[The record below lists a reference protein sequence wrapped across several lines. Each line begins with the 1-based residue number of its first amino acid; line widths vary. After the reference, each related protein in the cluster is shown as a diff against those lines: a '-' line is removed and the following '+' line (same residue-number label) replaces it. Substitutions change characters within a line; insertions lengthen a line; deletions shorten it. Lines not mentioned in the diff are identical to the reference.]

1 MKTDRTEYTIYF
13 AGPLFDHK
21 DLIGNALMAEAITEM
36 SDGKYRCI
44 LPQDLEQF
52 TDRAVDIRNQDLIHV
67 MQCDLSIFN
76 FDGTELDSGTV
87 VEFMYAKTLDIPAL
101 IIRSDFRGSGDQK
114 KDGDQW
120 NLMASFYPRTRVLNF
135 HAMEWYQATQ
145 SDLSNDHDVFDIAS
159 IFYKRV
165 ARQVIRELDA
175 VMLDPPLLSYE
186 NGQAYETYC
195 WAMKFPG
202 GALSEM
208 KMTSEIKEIILSKKS
223 KGLLS

>member
-21 DLIGNALMAEAITEM
+21 DLIGNALLSEAITET

-101 IIRSDFRGSGDQK
+101 IIRSDFRGSGDQQK
-114 KDGDQW
+114 VGDQW

-135 HAMEWYQATQ
+135 HAMDWYQATQ

-195 WAMKFPG
+195 WAVKFPG

>member
-21 DLIGNALMAEAITEM
+21 DLIGNALLAEAIREM

-52 TDRAVDIRNQDLIHV
+52 TDKAVDIRNQDLSYV

-135 HAMEWYQATQ
+135 HAMEWYQATP
-145 SDLSNDHDVFDIAS
+145 SDLSNDHDVFDVAR
-159 IFYKRV
+159 IFYRRV

-175 VMLDPPLLSYE
+175 VMLDTPLLSYE
-186 NGQAYETYC
+186 DGQAYQTYR
-195 WAMKFPG
+195 WAVQFPG
-202 GALSEM
+202 GGLDET
-208 KMTSEIKEIILSKKS
+208 KIISEIKEIILSKKS

>member
-1 MKTDRTEYTIYF
+1 
-13 AGPLFDHK
+13 
-21 DLIGNALMAEAITEM
+21 
-36 SDGKYRCI
+36 
-44 LPQDLEQF
+44 
-52 TDRAVDIRNQDLIHV
+52 
-67 MQCDLSIFN
+67 
-76 FDGTELDSGTV
+76 
-87 VEFMYAKTLDIPAL
+87 
-101 IIRSDFRGSGDQK
+101 
-114 KDGDQW
+114 
-120 NLMASFYPRTRVLNF
+120 MASFYPRTRVLNF

-195 WAMKFPG
+195 WAVKFPG